1 MNLLSPSWS
10 SSFQPGTDP
19 SCNFNVTSTA
29 SAVNLYHNPVTVTA
43 SGGLTAT
50 VCGGFAGSCSPGSI
64 TSVTASGTNQ
74 ITVTDDG
81 GHTGTI
87 TLSGFTASGGLT
99 ATQCGGFGGSC
110 GPGVI
115 TEVTASG
122 NTITIKDSGGHT
134 GTMTLSGATASGGL
148 TACDPSFAGC
158 ANGSSIYSVVA
169 QSNTIGLQD
178 HGGHHGYIML
188 SR

>member
-1 MNLLSPSWS
+1 
-10 SSFQPGTDP
+10 
-19 SCNFNVTSTA
+19 
-29 SAVNLYHNPVTVTA
+29 
-43 SGGLTAT
+43 
-50 VCGGFAGSCSPGSI
+50 
-64 TSVTASGTNQ
+64 
-74 ITVTDDG
+74 
-81 GHTGTI
+81 
-87 TLSGFTASGGLT
+87 
-99 ATQCGGFGGSC
+99 
-110 GPGVI
+110 VI